1 MENILGGG
9 EWMNLAIHRMPF
21 ANVYPPIASFIFNCS
36 CTHSSLA
43 NIFPPKFSHTVI
55 IYLTLLAIHTLK
67 INNIDY

>member
-21 ANVYPPIASFIFNCS
+21 ANVYPPIASFIFNCN

-43 NIFPPKFSHTVI
+43 NIFPT
-55 IYLTLLAIHTLK
+55 K
-67 INNIDY
+67 IFPYGNNLFNFVSYPYTKNK